1 MGISRIILGTVQ
13 FGLAYGI
20 ANTHGKPSFETVC
33 EIVKAAHEGGIQTL
47 DTAAAYGD
55 SEAVLGRAL
64 AKLGLQRAMSVISK
78 IPPMDGMADAEA
90 STFIART
97 LTASLKNLGV
107 ERLSACLLHRET
119 DIRFLPQLEA
129 MVDTG
134 HIGEAGISLDTS
146 RYIQDGAAARCVQVP
161 CNILDR
167 RFNPFWPLAMANKTK
182 VYSRSVYLQGLMLM
196 PEENIRP
203 SLSSVVPVRRAL
215 TTLAREAGC
224 TLAELCMRFVLSNPA
239 ISGVLVGVDTAEQ
252 LHENLQAAALG
263 PLSAD
268 LLQTIDAIV
277 PDFPEIMVR
286 PALWH

>member
-1 MGISRIILGTVQ
+1 MGTSRIILGTVQ

-78 IPPMDGMADAEA
+78 IPPMDGMADEEA
-90 STFIART
+90 SAFITRT
-97 LTASLKNLGV
+97 IAASLKNLGV

-119 DIRFLPQLEA
+119 DIRFLPKLEA

-146 RYIQDGAAARCVQVP
+146 RFIQDGAAARCVQVP

-239 ISGVLVGVDTAEQ
+239 ISGVLVGVDTATQ
-252 LHENLQAAALG
+252 LRENLQAAALG
-263 PLSAD
+263 PLPAD
-268 LLQTIDAIV
+268 LLQAIDAIV
-277 PDFPEIMVR
+277 PDFPETMVR
-286 PALWH
+286 PALW